1 MKLNIQSTHTP
12 GLLLATNLVQ
22 LANSIAHARTLVTAA
37 YSHAREI
44 ATAEA
49 NHAAADFCG
58 DPYAHNC
65 GRPHC
70 RPSDSYTGPQP
81 PLARRFFEVEAV
93 AEATSPAAGVPE
105 GYRIQVCK
113 LGRFGAAYDPTGTH
127 YAYTYTDQ
135 PDNVAAMKLG
145 RAAAANATKSHGD
158 EIDRGLHLLRMLQAE
173 GFGVFDIDTNTP
185 PASEQQHDGRMPSD
199 SRNRMWEL
207 IDAALTSS
215 VPDALKRG
223 DICNVLA
230 PLLASEQQRAVLME
244 ELLTCVADWC
254 DQQPK
259 HDWYGRTAGDMVRA
273 FMARHP
279 TPPQEND
286 R

>member
-1 MKLNIQSTHTP
+1 MKLNIQSMHTP

-22 LANSIAHARTLVTAA
+22 LANSIAHARSLVAAA

-49 NHAAADFCG
+49 NHEAADFCG

-81 PLARRFFEVEAV
+81 PLVRRFFEVDAI
-93 AEATSPAAGVPE
+93 AEAA
-105 GYRIQVCK
+105 
-113 LGRFGAAYDPTGTH
+113 
-127 YAYTYTDQ
+127 
-135 PDNVAAMKLG
+135 
-145 RAAAANATKSHGD
+145 
-158 EIDRGLHLLRMLQAE
+158 
-173 GFGVFDIDTNTP
+173 P

-207 IDAALTSS
+207 IDAALLGT
-215 VPDALKRG
+215 VPDGLKRG
-223 DICNVLA
+223 DICNILA
-230 PLLASEQQRAVLME
+230 PLFASEQQRAEADLLNMIDQHRIELLPEYDAGYTAIAYCAQTEPIAEAVAMTARAALE
-244 ELLTCVADWC
+244 ELAKKLQSA
-254 DQQPK
+254 
-259 HDWYGRTAGDMVRA
+259 A
-273 FMARHP
+273 
-279 TPPQEND
+279 PPQEND